1 VGRRFYSA
9 LSWALSFKNIK
20 SGYPNRK
27 ISGNLGSKQITHQGY
42 MPRMSRPKPPV
53 FLVVQALIMGLI
65 PLAVS
70 GYFLSK
76 PDVSFLNIFDING
89 SLGAISVAAI
99 LAILNP
105 VQNMQ
110 RRPVE
115 RFLWGLSL
123 SHIFI
128 FLICVSA
135 AVTLAN
141 RPGDIGPIIAYSI
154 CGYIFSLVIY
164 LLSTVLLEI
173 TRPGDQSN
181 SRSFLI
187 CSGTILSTLAYP
199 PLFIFTLQADL
210 DLPLF
215 NPVAL
220 LRALD
225 VRLTPDLF
233 LFSVSTGS
241 FLIFLALYAWHNRGV
256 SMQKSQVFLAHILLL
271 IYAINANFYIIYA
284 LLTAANLAQF
294 LQSCWS
300 NAIGFIALYLGLYLL
315 QTLNFKSIAS
325 LQRARFM
332 AKLGLALAVG
342 ALAFFSFAAIVPASV
357 MIFPVLGVFII
368 AGFLA
373 YVNNLESQILNRT
386 AQINLERKKSD
397 ALLANI
403 LPKYVIND
411 LKEKGFSEPR
421 SLENISVMFTDFVGF
436 TKISQEISATKLI
449 EELNEIF
456 SEFDRITESHASER
470 IKTIGDAYM
479 CVSGL
484 ERSAQSPQRN
494 LISIALRMIAFL
506 ESRNQQN
513 ELEWHLRLGIAS
525 GDSVAGIVGQTKYL
539 FDLFGDAVN
548 TAARMESYSE
558 PQSINIDQKTYL
570 ALANA
575 PDLTFIKRPI
585 TFVKGKGDMQM
596 YFVTRAD
603 RADPEI
609 VETV

>member
-1 VGRRFYSA
+1 
-9 LSWALSFKNIK
+9 
-20 SGYPNRK
+20 
-27 ISGNLGSKQITHQGY
+27 
-42 MPRMSRPKPPV
+42 MSRLKPPV
-53 FLVVQALIMGLI
+53 FLAVQALIMGLI

-110 RRPVE
+110 RRPFE

-135 AVTLAN
+135 AITLAN

-154 CGYIFSLVIY
+154 CGYIFSLVVY
-164 LLSTVLLEI
+164 LLSKVFLEI
-173 TRPGDQSN
+173 TRPDDQTN

-210 DLPLF
+210 GLPLF

-220 LRALD
+220 LRALE

-241 FLIFLALYAWHNRGV
+241 FLIFLGLYAWHNRGV
-256 SMQKSQVFLAHILLL
+256 SLPRSRVFLAHILLL

-284 LLTAANLAQF
+284 LLTAANLAEF

-315 QTLNFKSIAS
+315 HRLNFKSIAS
-325 LQRARFM
+325 LQRTRFM

-342 ALAFFSFAAIVPASV
+342 ALAFFSFATIVPASV
-357 MIFPVLGVFII
+357 MIFPVLGVVII

-449 EELNEIF
+449 SELNDIF
-456 SEFDRITESHASER
+456 SEFDRITENHASER

-484 ERSAQSPQRN
+484 EHSAQSPQRN

-506 ESRNQQN
+506 ENRNQQN

-570 ALANA
+570 ALADA
-575 PDLTFIKRPI
+575 TDLLFIKRPI

-596 YFVTRAD
+596 YFVTSART
-603 RADPEI
+603 ADPAI
-609 VETV
+609 VETA

>member
-1 VGRRFYSA
+1 
-9 LSWALSFKNIK
+9 
-20 SGYPNRK
+20 
-27 ISGNLGSKQITHQGY
+27 
-42 MPRMSRPKPPV
+42 MSRLKPPV
-53 FLVVQALIMGLI
+53 FLAVQALIMGLI

-110 RRPVE
+110 RRPFE

-135 AVTLAN
+135 AITLAN

-164 LLSTVLLEI
+164 LLSKVFLEI
-173 TRPGDQSN
+173 TRPDDQTN

-210 DLPLF
+210 GLPLF

-220 LRALD
+220 LRALE

-241 FLIFLALYAWHNRGV
+241 FLIFLGLYAWHNRGV
-256 SMQKSQVFLAHILLL
+256 SLPRSRVFLAHILLL

-284 LLTAANLAQF
+284 LLTAANLAEF

-315 QTLNFKSIAS
+315 HRLNFKSIAS
-325 LQRARFM
+325 LQRTRFM

-342 ALAFFSFAAIVPASV
+342 ALAFFSFATIVPASV
-357 MIFPVLGVFII
+357 MIFPVLGVVII

-449 EELNEIF
+449 EELNDIF

-484 ERSAQSPQRN
+484 EHSAQSPQRN

-506 ESRNQQN
+506 ENRNQQN

-570 ALANA
+570 ALADA
-575 PDLTFIKRPI
+575 PDLLFIKRPI

-596 YFVTRAD
+596 YFVTSART
-603 RADPEI
+603 ADPAI
-609 VETV
+609 VETA

>member
-1 VGRRFYSA
+1 
-9 LSWALSFKNIK
+9 
-20 SGYPNRK
+20 
-27 ISGNLGSKQITHQGY
+27 
-42 MPRMSRPKPPV
+42 MSRLKPPV
-53 FLVVQALIMGLI
+53 FLAVQALIMGLI

-110 RRPVE
+110 RRPFE

-135 AVTLAN
+135 AITLAN

-164 LLSTVLLEI
+164 LLSKVFLEI
-173 TRPGDQSN
+173 TRPDDQTN

-210 DLPLF
+210 GLPLF

-220 LRALD
+220 LRALE

-241 FLIFLALYAWHNRGV
+241 FLIFLGLYAWHNRGV
-256 SMQKSQVFLAHILLL
+256 SLPRSRVFLAHILLL

-284 LLTAANLAQF
+284 LLTAANLAEF

-315 QTLNFKSIAS
+315 HRLNFKSIAS
-325 LQRARFM
+325 LQRTRFM

-357 MIFPVLGVFII
+357 MIFPVLGVVII

-449 EELNEIF
+449 SELNDIF
-456 SEFDRITESHASER
+456 SEFDRITENHASER

-484 ERSAQSPQRN
+484 EHSAQSPQRN

-506 ESRNQQN
+506 ENRNQQN

-570 ALANA
+570 ALADA
-575 PDLTFIKRPI
+575 PDLLFIKRPI

-596 YFVTRAD
+596 YFVTSART
-603 RADPEI
+603 ADPAF
-609 VETV
+609 VETA

>member
-1 VGRRFYSA
+1 
-9 LSWALSFKNIK
+9 
-20 SGYPNRK
+20 
-27 ISGNLGSKQITHQGY
+27 
-42 MPRMSRPKPPV
+42 MSRLKPPV
-53 FLVVQALIMGLI
+53 FLAVQALIMGLI

-89 SLGAISVAAI
+89 SLGAISVAVI

-110 RRPVE
+110 RRPFE

-135 AVTLAN
+135 AITLAN

-154 CGYIFSLVIY
+154 CGYIFSLVVY
-164 LLSTVLLEI
+164 LLSKVFLEI
-173 TRPGDQSN
+173 TRPDDQTN

-210 DLPLF
+210 GLPLF

-220 LRALD
+220 LRALE

-241 FLIFLALYAWHNRGV
+241 FLIFLGLYAWHNRGV
-256 SMQKSQVFLAHILLL
+256 SLPRSRVFLAHILLL

-284 LLTAANLAQF
+284 LLTAANLAEF

-315 QTLNFKSIAS
+315 HRLNFKSIAS
-325 LQRARFM
+325 LQRTRFM

-357 MIFPVLGVFII
+357 MIFPVLGVVII

-421 SLENISVMFTDFVGF
+421 SLENISIMFTDFVGF

-449 EELNEIF
+449 SELNDIF
-456 SEFDRITESHASER
+456 SEFDRITENHASER

-484 ERSAQSPQRN
+484 EHSAQSPQRN

-506 ESRNQQN
+506 ENRNQQN

-570 ALANA
+570 ALADA
-575 PDLTFIKRPI
+575 PDLLFIKRPI

-596 YFVTRAD
+596 YFVTSART
-603 RADPEI
+603 ADPAI
-609 VETV
+609 VETA

>member
-1 VGRRFYSA
+1 
-9 LSWALSFKNIK
+9 
-20 SGYPNRK
+20 
-27 ISGNLGSKQITHQGY
+27 
-42 MPRMSRPKPPV
+42 MSSPKPPI
-53 FLVVQALIMGLI
+53 FLAVQALMMGLI
-65 PLAVS
+65 PLAIS

-135 AVTLAN
+135 AITLAN

-164 LLSTVLLEI
+164 LLSKVFLEI
-173 TRPGDQSN
+173 TRPDDQTN

-210 DLPLF
+210 GLPLF

-220 LRALD
+220 LRALE

-241 FLIFLALYAWHNRGV
+241 FLIFSGLYAWLNRGV
-256 SMQKSQVFLAHILLL
+256 SLPRSRVFLAHILLL

-284 LLTAANLAQF
+284 LLTAANLAEF

-315 QTLNFKSIAS
+315 HRLNFKSIAS
-325 LQRARFM
+325 LQRTRFM

-506 ESRNQQN
+506 ENRNQQN

-570 ALANA
+570 ALADA
-575 PDLTFIKRPI
+575 PDLLFIKRPI

-596 YFVTRAD
+596 YFVTSART
-603 RADPEI
+603 ADPAI
-609 VETV
+609 VETA

>member
-1 VGRRFYSA
+1 
-9 LSWALSFKNIK
+9 
-20 SGYPNRK
+20 
-27 ISGNLGSKQITHQGY
+27 
-42 MPRMSRPKPPV
+42 MSRLKPPI
-53 FLVVQALIMGLI
+53 FLAVQAHILGLI

-110 RRPVE
+110 RRPFE

-135 AVTLAN
+135 AITLAN

-164 LLSTVLLEI
+164 LLSKVFLEI
-173 TRPGDQSN
+173 TRPDDQTN

-210 DLPLF
+210 GLPLF

-220 LRALD
+220 LRALE

-241 FLIFLALYAWHNRGV
+241 FLIFLGLYAWHNRGV
-256 SMQKSQVFLAHILLL
+256 SLPRSRVFLAHILLL

-284 LLTAANLAQF
+284 LLTAANLAEF

-315 QTLNFKSIAS
+315 HRLNFKSIAS
-325 LQRARFM
+325 LQRTRFM

-342 ALAFFSFAAIVPASV
+342 ALAFFSFATIVPASV
-357 MIFPVLGVFII
+357 MIFPVLGVVII

-449 EELNEIF
+449 SELNDIF
-456 SEFDRITESHASER
+456 SEFDRITENHASER

-484 ERSAQSPQRN
+484 EHSAQSPQRN

-506 ESRNQQN
+506 ENRNQQN

-570 ALANA
+570 ALADA
-575 PDLTFIKRPI
+575 PDLLFIKRPI

-596 YFVTRAD
+596 YFVTSART
-603 RADPEI
+603 ADPAI
-609 VETV
+609 VETA

>member
-1 VGRRFYSA
+1 
-9 LSWALSFKNIK
+9 
-20 SGYPNRK
+20 
-27 ISGNLGSKQITHQGY
+27 
-42 MPRMSRPKPPV
+42 MSRPKPPV
-53 FLVVQALIMGLI
+53 FLAVQALIMGLI

-135 AVTLAN
+135 AITLAN

-164 LLSTVLLEI
+164 LISTVFLEI

-210 DLPLF
+210 NLPLF

-233 LFSVSTGS
+233 LFSISTGS
-241 FLIFLALYAWHNRGV
+241 FLIFLGLYAWHNRGV
-256 SMQKSQVFLAHILLL
+256 SMQKSQVFLAHILLM

-373 YVNNLESQILNRT
+373 YVNNLESQIINRT

-506 ESRNQQN
+506 ENRNQQN

-525 GDSVAGIVGQTKYL
+525 GDSVAGIVGKTKYL

-603 RADPEI
+603 IADPAI

>member
-1 VGRRFYSA
+1 
-9 LSWALSFKNIK
+9 
-20 SGYPNRK
+20 
-27 ISGNLGSKQITHQGY
+27 
-42 MPRMSRPKPPV
+42 MSRPKPPV

-70 GYFLSK
+70 GYFLSNT
-76 PDVSFLNIFDING
+76 DVSFLNIFDING

-173 TRPGDQSN
+173 TRPGHQSN

-220 LRALD
+220 LRALE

-494 LISIALRMIAFL
+494 LISIALRMIAYL
-506 ESRNQQN
+506 ENRNQQN

-603 RADPEI
+603 RADPAI

>member
-1 VGRRFYSA
+1 
-9 LSWALSFKNIK
+9 
-20 SGYPNRK
+20 
-27 ISGNLGSKQITHQGY
+27 
-42 MPRMSRPKPPV
+42 MSRPKPPV
-53 FLVVQALIMGLI
+53 FLVVQALIIGLI

-70 GYFLSK
+70 GYFLSN

-220 LRALD
+220 LRALE

-357 MIFPVLGVFII
+357 MIFPLLGVFII

-506 ESRNQQN
+506 ENRNQQN

-603 RADPEI
+603 IADPAI

>member
-1 VGRRFYSA
+1 
-9 LSWALSFKNIK
+9 
-20 SGYPNRK
+20 
-27 ISGNLGSKQITHQGY
+27 
-42 MPRMSRPKPPV
+42 MSRPKPPV

-70 GYFLSK
+70 GYFLSN
-76 PDVSFLNIFDING
+76 PDVSFLNLFDING

-164 LLSTVLLEI
+164 LLSTVFLEI

-210 DLPLF
+210 NLPLF

-233 LFSVSTGS
+233 LFSISTGS
-241 FLIFLALYAWHNRGV
+241 FLIFLGLYAWHNRGV
-256 SMQKSQVFLAHILLL
+256 SMQKSQVFLAHILLM

-357 MIFPVLGVFII
+357 MIFPLLGVFII

-373 YVNNLESQILNRT
+373 YVNNLESQIINRT

-506 ESRNQQN
+506 ENRNQQN

-525 GDSVAGIVGQTKYL
+525 GDSVAGIVGKTKYL

-603 RADPEI
+603 IADPAI

>member
-1 VGRRFYSA
+1 
-9 LSWALSFKNIK
+9 
-20 SGYPNRK
+20 
-27 ISGNLGSKQITHQGY
+27 
-42 MPRMSRPKPPV
+42 MSRLKPPV
-53 FLVVQALIMGLI
+53 FLAVQALIMGLI

-110 RRPVE
+110 RRPFE

-128 FLICVSA
+128 FLICISA
-135 AVTLAN
+135 AITLAN
-141 RPGDIGPIIAYSI
+141 RPDDIGPIIAYSI
-154 CGYIFSLVIY
+154 CGYIFSLVVY
-164 LLSTVLLEI
+164 LLSKVFLEI
-173 TRPGDQSN
+173 TRPDDQTN

-210 DLPLF
+210 GLPLF

-220 LRALD
+220 LRALE

-241 FLIFLALYAWHNRGV
+241 FLIFSGLYAWLNRGV
-256 SMQKSQVFLAHILLL
+256 SLPRSRVFLAHILLL

-284 LLTAANLAQF
+284 LLTAANLAEF

-315 QTLNFKSIAS
+315 QRLNFKSIAS
-325 LQRARFM
+325 LQRTRFM

-357 MIFPVLGVFII
+357 MIFPVLGVVII

-449 EELNEIF
+449 SELNDIF
-456 SEFDRITESHASER
+456 SEFDRITENHASER

-484 ERSAQSPQRN
+484 EHSAQSPQRN

-506 ESRNQQN
+506 ENRNQQN

-570 ALANA
+570 ALADA
-575 PDLTFIKRPI
+575 PDLLFIKRPI

-596 YFVTRAD
+596 YFVTSART
-603 RADPEI
+603 ADPAI
-609 VETV
+609 VETA

>member
-1 VGRRFYSA
+1 
-9 LSWALSFKNIK
+9 
-20 SGYPNRK
+20 
-27 ISGNLGSKQITHQGY
+27 
-42 MPRMSRPKPPV
+42 MSRPKPPV

-70 GYFLSK
+70 GYFLSN
-76 PDVSFLNIFDING
+76 PDVSFLNLFDING

-164 LLSTVLLEI
+164 LLSTVFLEI

-210 DLPLF
+210 NLPLF

-233 LFSVSTGS
+233 LFSISTGS
-241 FLIFLALYAWHNRGV
+241 FLIFLGLYAWHNRGV
-256 SMQKSQVFLAHILLL
+256 SMQKSQVFLAHILLM

-284 LLTAANLAQF
+284 LLTAANLAEF
-294 LQSCWS
+294 LKSCWS
-300 NAIGFIALYLGLYLL
+300 NAVGFIALYLGLYLL

-373 YVNNLESQILNRT
+373 YVNNLESQIINRT

-506 ESRNQQN
+506 ENRNQQN

-603 RADPEI
+603 IADPAI

>member
-1 VGRRFYSA
+1 MRR
-9 LSWALSFKNIK
+9 LK
-20 SGYPNRK
+20 
-27 ISGNLGSKQITHQGY
+27 T
-42 MPRMSRPKPPV
+42 PV
-53 FLVVQALIMGLI
+53 FLAVQALIMGLI

-110 RRPVE
+110 RRPFE

-135 AVTLAN
+135 AITLAN

-154 CGYIFSLVIY
+154 CGYIFSLVVY
-164 LLSTVLLEI
+164 LLSKVFLEI
-173 TRPGDQSN
+173 TRPDDQTN

-210 DLPLF
+210 GLPLF

-220 LRALD
+220 LRALE

-241 FLIFLALYAWHNRGV
+241 FLIFLGLYAWHNRGV
-256 SMQKSQVFLAHILLL
+256 SLPRSRVFLAHMLLL

-284 LLTAANLAQF
+284 LLTAANLAEF

-315 QTLNFKSIAS
+315 HRLNFKSIAS
-325 LQRARFM
+325 LQRTRFM

-357 MIFPVLGVFII
+357 MIFPVLGVVII

-449 EELNEIF
+449 SELNDIF
-456 SEFDRITESHASER
+456 SEFDRITENHASER

-484 ERSAQSPQRN
+484 EHSAQSPQRN

-506 ESRNQQN
+506 ENRNQQN

-570 ALANA
+570 ALADA
-575 PDLTFIKRPI
+575 PDLLFIKRPI

-596 YFVTRAD
+596 YFVTSARTT
-603 RADPEI
+603 DPAF
-609 VETV
+609 VETA

>member
-1 VGRRFYSA
+1 
-9 LSWALSFKNIK
+9 
-20 SGYPNRK
+20 
-27 ISGNLGSKQITHQGY
+27 
-42 MPRMSRPKPPV
+42 MSRLKPPV
-53 FLVVQALIMGLI
+53 FLAVQALIMGLI

-110 RRPVE
+110 RRPFE

-135 AVTLAN
+135 AITLAN
-141 RPGDIGPIIAYSI
+141 RPGDIGPIIVYSI

-164 LLSTVLLEI
+164 LLSKVFLEI
-173 TRPGDQSN
+173 TRPDDQTN

-210 DLPLF
+210 GLPLF

-220 LRALD
+220 LRALE

-241 FLIFLALYAWHNRGV
+241 FLIFLGLYAWHNRGV
-256 SMQKSQVFLAHILLL
+256 SLPRSRGFLAHILLL

-284 LLTAANLAQF
+284 LLTAANLAEF

-315 QTLNFKSIAS
+315 HRLNFKSIAS
-325 LQRARFM
+325 LQRTRFM
-332 AKLGLALAVG
+332 AKLGLVLAVG
-342 ALAFFSFAAIVPASV
+342 SLAFFSFAAIVPASV
-357 MIFPVLGVFII
+357 MIFPVLGVVII

-421 SLENISVMFTDFVGF
+421 SLENISIMFTDFVGF

-449 EELNEIF
+449 SELNDIF
-456 SEFDRITESHASER
+456 SEFDRITENHASER

-506 ESRNQQN
+506 ENRNQQN

-570 ALANA
+570 ALADA
-575 PDLTFIKRPI
+575 PDLLFIKRPI

-596 YFVTRAD
+596 YFVTSART
-603 RADPEI
+603 ADPAF
-609 VETV
+609 VETA

>member
-1 VGRRFYSA
+1 MRR
-9 LSWALSFKNIK
+9 L
-20 SGYPNRK
+20 
-27 ISGNLGSKQITHQGY
+27 
-42 MPRMSRPKPPV
+42 KPPV
-53 FLVVQALIMGLI
+53 FLAVQALIMGLI

-110 RRPVE
+110 RRPFE

-135 AVTLAN
+135 AITLAN

-164 LLSTVLLEI
+164 LLSKVFLEI
-173 TRPGDQSN
+173 TRPDDQTN

-210 DLPLF
+210 GLPLF

-220 LRALD
+220 LRALE

-241 FLIFLALYAWHNRGV
+241 FLIFLGLYAWHNRGV
-256 SMQKSQVFLAHILLL
+256 SLPRSRVFLAHILLL

-284 LLTAANLAQF
+284 LLTAANLAEF

-315 QTLNFKSIAS
+315 HRLNFKSIAS
-325 LQRARFM
+325 LQRTRFM

-342 ALAFFSFAAIVPASV
+342 ALAFFSFATIVPASV
-357 MIFPVLGVFII
+357 MIFPVLGVVII

-421 SLENISVMFTDFVGF
+421 SLENISIMFTDFVGF

-449 EELNEIF
+449 SELNDIF
-456 SEFDRITESHASER
+456 SEFDRITENHASER

-484 ERSAQSPQRN
+484 EHSAQSPQRN

-506 ESRNQQN
+506 ENRNQQN

-570 ALANA
+570 ALADA
-575 PDLTFIKRPI
+575 PDLLFIKRPI

-596 YFVTRAD
+596 YFVTSART
-603 RADPEI
+603 ADPAF
-609 VETV
+609 VETA

>member
-1 VGRRFYSA
+1 
-9 LSWALSFKNIK
+9 
-20 SGYPNRK
+20 
-27 ISGNLGSKQITHQGY
+27 
-42 MPRMSRPKPPV
+42 MSRLKPPV
-53 FLVVQALIMGLI
+53 FLAVQALIMGLI

-110 RRPVE
+110 RRPFE

-135 AVTLAN
+135 AITLAN

-164 LLSTVLLEI
+164 LLSKVFLEI
-173 TRPGDQSN
+173 TRPDDQTN

-210 DLPLF
+210 GLPLF

-220 LRALD
+220 LRALE

-241 FLIFLALYAWHNRGV
+241 FLIFLGLYAWHNRGV
-256 SMQKSQVFLAHILLL
+256 SLPRSRVFLAHILLL

-284 LLTAANLAQF
+284 LLTAANLAEF

-315 QTLNFKSIAS
+315 HRLNFKSIAS
-325 LQRARFM
+325 LQRTRFM

-342 ALAFFSFAAIVPASV
+342 ALAFFSFATIVPASV
-357 MIFPVLGVFII
+357 MIFPVLGVVII

-449 EELNEIF
+449 SELNDIF
-456 SEFDRITESHASER
+456 SEFDRITENHASER

-484 ERSAQSPQRN
+484 EHSAQSPQRN

-506 ESRNQQN
+506 ENRNQQN

-548 TAARMESYSE
+548 TVARMESYSE

-570 ALANA
+570 ALADA
-575 PDLTFIKRPI
+575 PDLLFIKRPI

-596 YFVTRAD
+596 YFVTSART
-603 RADPEI
+603 ADPAI
-609 VETV
+609 VETA

>member
-1 VGRRFYSA
+1 
-9 LSWALSFKNIK
+9 
-20 SGYPNRK
+20 
-27 ISGNLGSKQITHQGY
+27 
-42 MPRMSRPKPPV
+42 MSRLKPPV
-53 FLVVQALIMGLI
+53 FLAVQALIMGLI

-135 AVTLAN
+135 AITLAN

-154 CGYIFSLVIY
+154 CGYIFSLVVY
-164 LLSTVLLEI
+164 LLSKVFLEI
-173 TRPGDQSN
+173 TRPDDQTN

-210 DLPLF
+210 GLPLF

-220 LRALD
+220 LRALE

-241 FLIFLALYAWHNRGV
+241 FLIFLGLYSWHNRGV
-256 SMQKSQVFLAHILLL
+256 SLPRSRVFLAHILLL

-284 LLTAANLAQF
+284 LLTAANLAEF

-315 QTLNFKSIAS
+315 HRLNFKSIAS
-325 LQRARFM
+325 LQRTRFL

-342 ALAFFSFAAIVPASV
+342 ALAFFSFATIVPASV
-357 MIFPVLGVFII
+357 MIFPVLGVVII

-449 EELNEIF
+449 SELNDIF
-456 SEFDRITESHASER
+456 SEFDRITENHASER

-484 ERSAQSPQRN
+484 EHSAQSPQRN

-506 ESRNQQN
+506 ENRNQQN
-513 ELEWHLRLGIAS
+513 EPEWHLRLGIAS

-570 ALANA
+570 ALADA
-575 PDLTFIKRPI
+575 PDLLFIKRPI

-596 YFVTRAD
+596 YFVTSART
-603 RADPEI
+603 ADPAI

>member
-1 VGRRFYSA
+1 
-9 LSWALSFKNIK
+9 
-20 SGYPNRK
+20 
-27 ISGNLGSKQITHQGY
+27 
-42 MPRMSRPKPPV
+42 MSRPKPPV

-70 GYFLSK
+70 GYFLSN
-76 PDVSFLNIFDING
+76 PDVSFLNLFDING

-164 LLSTVLLEI
+164 LLSTVFLEI

-210 DLPLF
+210 NLPLF

-233 LFSVSTGS
+233 LFSISTGS
-241 FLIFLALYAWHNRGV
+241 FLIFLGLYAWHNRGV
-256 SMQKSQVFLAHILLL
+256 SMQKSQVFLAHILLM

-373 YVNNLESQILNRT
+373 YVNNLESQIINRT

-506 ESRNQQN
+506 ENRNQQN

-525 GDSVAGIVGQTKYL
+525 GDSVAGIVGKTKYL

-603 RADPEI
+603 IADPAI

>member
-1 VGRRFYSA
+1 
-9 LSWALSFKNIK
+9 
-20 SGYPNRK
+20 
-27 ISGNLGSKQITHQGY
+27 
-42 MPRMSRPKPPV
+42 MSRLKPPV
-53 FLVVQALIMGLI
+53 FLAVQALIMGLI

-110 RRPVE
+110 RRPFE

-123 SHIFI
+123 SYIFI

-135 AVTLAN
+135 AITLAN

-164 LLSTVLLEI
+164 LLSKVFLEI
-173 TRPGDQSN
+173 TRPDDQTN

-210 DLPLF
+210 GLPLF

-220 LRALD
+220 LRALE

-241 FLIFLALYAWHNRGV
+241 FLIFLGLYSWHNRGV
-256 SMQKSQVFLAHILLL
+256 SLPRSRVFLAHILLL

-284 LLTAANLAQF
+284 LLTAANLAEF

-315 QTLNFKSIAS
+315 HRLNFKSIAL
-325 LQRARFM
+325 LQRTRFM

-342 ALAFFSFAAIVPASV
+342 ALAFFSFATIVPASV
-357 MIFPVLGVFII
+357 MIFPVLGVVII

-506 ESRNQQN
+506 ENRNQQN

-603 RADPEI
+603 IADPAI

>member
-1 VGRRFYSA
+1 
-9 LSWALSFKNIK
+9 
-20 SGYPNRK
+20 
-27 ISGNLGSKQITHQGY
+27 
-42 MPRMSRPKPPV
+42 MSRLKPPV
-53 FLVVQALIMGLI
+53 FLAVQALIMGLI

-110 RRPVE
+110 RRPFE

-135 AVTLAN
+135 AITLAN

-154 CGYIFSLVIY
+154 CGYIFSLVVY
-164 LLSTVLLEI
+164 LLSKVFLEI
-173 TRPGDQSN
+173 TRPDDQTN

-210 DLPLF
+210 GLPLF

-220 LRALD
+220 LRALE

-241 FLIFLALYAWHNRGV
+241 FLIFSGLYAWLNRGV
-256 SMQKSQVFLAHILLL
+256 SLPRSRVFLAHILLL

-284 LLTAANLAQF
+284 LLTAANLAEF

-315 QTLNFKSIAS
+315 HRLNFKSIAS
-325 LQRARFM
+325 LQRTRFM

-342 ALAFFSFAAIVPASV
+342 ALAFFSFATIVPASV
-357 MIFPVLGVFII
+357 MIFPVLGVVII

-449 EELNEIF
+449 SELNDIF
-456 SEFDRITESHASER
+456 SEFDRITENYASER

-484 ERSAQSPQRN
+484 EHSAQSPQRN

-506 ESRNQQN
+506 ENRNQQN

-570 ALANA
+570 ALADA
-575 PDLTFIKRPI
+575 PDLLFIKRPI

-596 YFVTRAD
+596 YFVTSART
-603 RADPEI
+603 ADPAI
-609 VETV
+609 VETA

>member
-1 VGRRFYSA
+1 
-9 LSWALSFKNIK
+9 
-20 SGYPNRK
+20 
-27 ISGNLGSKQITHQGY
+27 
-42 MPRMSRPKPPV
+42 MSRPKPPV
-53 FLVVQALIMGLI
+53 FLAVQALMMGLI

-220 LRALD
+220 LRALE
-225 VRLTPDLF
+225 VRLAPDLF

-484 ERSAQSPQRN
+484 ESSAQSPQRN

-506 ESRNQQN
+506 ENRNQQN

-603 RADPEI
+603 RADPAI

>member
-1 VGRRFYSA
+1 
-9 LSWALSFKNIK
+9 
-20 SGYPNRK
+20 
-27 ISGNLGSKQITHQGY
+27 
-42 MPRMSRPKPPV
+42 MSRLKPPV
-53 FLVVQALIMGLI
+53 FLAVQALIMGLI

-110 RRPVE
+110 RRPFE

-135 AVTLAN
+135 AITLAN
-141 RPGDIGPIIAYSI
+141 RPSDIGRIIAYSI
-154 CGYIFSLVIY
+154 CGYIFSLVVY
-164 LLSTVLLEI
+164 LLSKVFLEI
-173 TRPGDQSN
+173 TRPDDQTN

-220 LRALD
+220 LRALE

-241 FLIFLALYAWHNRGV
+241 FLIFLGLYAWHNRGV
-256 SMQKSQVFLAHILLL
+256 SLPRSRVFLAHILLL

-284 LLTAANLAQF
+284 LLTAANLAEF

-315 QTLNFKSIAS
+315 HRLNFKSIAS
-325 LQRARFM
+325 LQRTRFM

-342 ALAFFSFAAIVPASV
+342 ALAFFSFATIVPASV
-357 MIFPVLGVFII
+357 MIFPVLGVVII

-449 EELNEIF
+449 SELNDIF
-456 SEFDRITESHASER
+456 SEFDRITENHASER

-484 ERSAQSPQRN
+484 EHSAQSPQRN

-506 ESRNQQN
+506 ENRNQQN

-570 ALANA
+570 ALADA
-575 PDLTFIKRPI
+575 PDLLFIKRPI

-596 YFVTRAD
+596 YFVTSART
-603 RADPEI
+603 ADPAI
-609 VETV
+609 VETA

>member
-1 VGRRFYSA
+1 
-9 LSWALSFKNIK
+9 
-20 SGYPNRK
+20 
-27 ISGNLGSKQITHQGY
+27 
-42 MPRMSRPKPPV
+42 MSRPKPPV

-70 GYFLSK
+70 GYFLSNT
-76 PDVSFLNIFDING
+76 DVSFLNIFDING

-173 TRPGDQSN
+173 TRPGHQSN

-220 LRALD
+220 LRALE

-506 ESRNQQN
+506 ENRNQQN

-603 RADPEI
+603 RADPAI

>member
-1 VGRRFYSA
+1 
-9 LSWALSFKNIK
+9 
-20 SGYPNRK
+20 
-27 ISGNLGSKQITHQGY
+27 
-42 MPRMSRPKPPV
+42 MSRPKPPV

-70 GYFLSK
+70 GYFLSNT
-76 PDVSFLNIFDING
+76 DVSFLNIFDING

-494 LISIALRMIAFL
+494 LISIALRMIAYL
-506 ESRNQQN
+506 ENRNQQN

-603 RADPEI
+603 RADPAI

>member
-1 VGRRFYSA
+1 
-9 LSWALSFKNIK
+9 
-20 SGYPNRK
+20 
-27 ISGNLGSKQITHQGY
+27 
-42 MPRMSRPKPPV
+42 MSRLKPPV
-53 FLVVQALIMGLI
+53 FLAVQALIMGLI

-135 AVTLAN
+135 AITLAN

-154 CGYIFSLVIY
+154 CGYIFSLVVY
-164 LLSTVLLEI
+164 LLSKVFLEI
-173 TRPGDQSN
+173 TRPDDQTN

-210 DLPLF
+210 GLPLF
-215 NPVAL
+215 SPVAL
-220 LRALD
+220 LRALE

-241 FLIFLALYAWHNRGV
+241 FLIFLGLYSWHNRGV
-256 SMQKSQVFLAHILLL
+256 SLPRSRVFLAHILLL

-284 LLTAANLAQF
+284 LLTAANLAEF

-315 QTLNFKSIAS
+315 HRLNFKSIAS
-325 LQRARFM
+325 LQRTRFL

-342 ALAFFSFAAIVPASV
+342 ALAFFSFATIVPASV
-357 MIFPVLGVFII
+357 MIFPVLGVVII

-449 EELNEIF
+449 SELNDIF
-456 SEFDRITESHASER
+456 SEFDRITENHASER

-484 ERSAQSPQRN
+484 EHSAQSPQRN

-506 ESRNQQN
+506 ENRNQQN
-513 ELEWHLRLGIAS
+513 EPEWHLRLGIAS

-570 ALANA
+570 ALADA
-575 PDLTFIKRPI
+575 PDLLFIKRPI

-596 YFVTRAD
+596 YFVTSART
-603 RADPEI
+603 ADPAI
-609 VETV
+609 VETA

>member
-1 VGRRFYSA
+1 
-9 LSWALSFKNIK
+9 
-20 SGYPNRK
+20 
-27 ISGNLGSKQITHQGY
+27 
-42 MPRMSRPKPPV
+42 MSRLKPPV
-53 FLVVQALIMGLI
+53 FLAVQALIMGLI

-110 RRPVE
+110 RRPFE

-135 AVTLAN
+135 AITLAN

-154 CGYIFSLVIY
+154 CGYIFSLVVY
-164 LLSTVLLEI
+164 LLSKVFLEI
-173 TRPGDQSN
+173 TRPDDQTN

-210 DLPLF
+210 GLPLF
-215 NPVAL
+215 SPVAL
-220 LRALD
+220 LRALE

-241 FLIFLALYAWHNRGV
+241 FLIFLGLYSWHNRGV
-256 SMQKSQVFLAHILLL
+256 SLPRSRVFLAHILLL

-284 LLTAANLAQF
+284 LLTAANLAEF

-315 QTLNFKSIAS
+315 HRLNFKSIAS
-325 LQRARFM
+325 LQRTRFM

-342 ALAFFSFAAIVPASV
+342 ALAFFSFATIVPASV
-357 MIFPVLGVFII
+357 MIFPVLGVVII

-449 EELNEIF
+449 SELNDIF
-456 SEFDRITESHASER
+456 SEFDRITENHASER

-484 ERSAQSPQRN
+484 EHSAQSPQRN

-506 ESRNQQN
+506 ENRNQQN
-513 ELEWHLRLGIAS
+513 EPEWHLRLGIAS

-570 ALANA
+570 ALADA
-575 PDLTFIKRPI
+575 PDLLFIKRPI

-596 YFVTRAD
+596 YFVTSART
-603 RADPEI
+603 ADPAI
-609 VETV
+609 VETA

>member
-1 VGRRFYSA
+1 
-9 LSWALSFKNIK
+9 
-20 SGYPNRK
+20 
-27 ISGNLGSKQITHQGY
+27 
-42 MPRMSRPKPPV
+42 MSRPKPPV

-70 GYFLSK
+70 GYFLSNT
-76 PDVSFLNIFDING
+76 DVSFLNIFDING

-123 SHIFI
+123 SHIFV

-173 TRPGDQSN
+173 TRPGHQSN

-342 ALAFFSFAAIVPASV
+342 SLAFFSFAAIVPASV

-506 ESRNQQN
+506 ENRNQQN

>member
-1 VGRRFYSA
+1 
-9 LSWALSFKNIK
+9 
-20 SGYPNRK
+20 
-27 ISGNLGSKQITHQGY
+27 
-42 MPRMSRPKPPV
+42 
-53 FLVVQALIMGLI
+53 
-65 PLAVS
+65 
-70 GYFLSK
+70 
-76 PDVSFLNIFDING
+76 
-89 SLGAISVAAI
+89 
-99 LAILNP
+99 
-105 VQNMQ
+105 
-110 RRPVE
+110 
-115 RFLWGLSL
+115 
-123 SHIFI
+123 
-128 FLICVSA
+128 
-135 AVTLAN
+135 
-141 RPGDIGPIIAYSI
+141 
-154 CGYIFSLVIY
+154 
-164 LLSTVLLEI
+164 
-173 TRPGDQSN
+173 
-181 SRSFLI
+181 
-187 CSGTILSTLAYP
+187 
-199 PLFIFTLQADL
+199 
-210 DLPLF
+210 
-215 NPVAL
+215 
-220 LRALD
+220 

-241 FLIFLALYAWHNRGV
+241 FLIFLGLYAWHNRGV
-256 SMQKSQVFLAHILLL
+256 SLPRSRVFLTHILLL

-284 LLTAANLAQF
+284 LLTAVNLAEF

-315 QTLNFKSIAS
+315 HRLNFKSIAS
-325 LQRARFM
+325 LQRTRFM

-342 ALAFFSFAAIVPASV
+342 ALAFFSFAKIVPASV
-357 MIFPVLGVFII
+357 MIFPVLGLVII

-449 EELNEIF
+449 SELNDIF
-456 SEFDRITESHASER
+456 SEFDRITENHASER

-484 ERSAQSPQRN
+484 EHSAQSPQRN

-506 ESRNQQN
+506 ENRNQQN

-570 ALANA
+570 ALADA
-575 PDLTFIKRPI
+575 PDLLFIKRPI

-596 YFVTRAD
+596 YFVTSART
-603 RADPEI
+603 ADPAI
-609 VETV
+609 VETA

>member
-1 VGRRFYSA
+1 
-9 LSWALSFKNIK
+9 
-20 SGYPNRK
+20 
-27 ISGNLGSKQITHQGY
+27 
-42 MPRMSRPKPPV
+42 MSRPKPPV

-70 GYFLSK
+70 GYFLSN

-164 LLSTVLLEI
+164 LLSTVFLEI

-210 DLPLF
+210 NLPLF

-233 LFSVSTGS
+233 LFSISTGS
-241 FLIFLALYAWHNRGV
+241 FLIFLGLYAWHNRGV
-256 SMQKSQVFLAHILLL
+256 SMQKSQVFLAHILLM

-373 YVNNLESQILNRT
+373 YVNNLESQIINRT

-506 ESRNQQN
+506 ENRNQQN

-525 GDSVAGIVGQTKYL
+525 GDSVAGIVGKTKYL

-603 RADPEI
+603 IADPAI

>member
-1 VGRRFYSA
+1 
-9 LSWALSFKNIK
+9 
-20 SGYPNRK
+20 
-27 ISGNLGSKQITHQGY
+27 
-42 MPRMSRPKPPV
+42 MSRPKPPV
-53 FLVVQALIMGLI
+53 FLAVQALIMGLI

-110 RRPVE
+110 RRPVK

-164 LLSTVLLEI
+164 LLSTVFLEI
-173 TRPGDQSN
+173 TRPDDQNN

-210 DLPLF
+210 NLPLF

-233 LFSVSTGS
+233 LFTVSTGS
-241 FLIFLALYAWHNRGV
+241 FLIFLGLYAWQNRGV
-256 SMQKSQVFLAHILLL
+256 SMRKSRIFLAHILLL

-315 QTLNFKSIAS
+315 HTVNFKSIAS
-325 LQRARFM
+325 LQRIRFM

-357 MIFPVLGVFII
+357 MIFPVLGIFII

-449 EELNEIF
+449 EELNDIF

-484 ERSAQSPQRN
+484 ESSAQSPQRN

-506 ESRNQQN
+506 ENRNQQN

-558 PQSINIDQKTYL
+558 PQSINIDQNTYL
-570 ALANA
+570 ALADA

-603 RADPEI
+603 RADPAI

>member
-1 VGRRFYSA
+1 
-9 LSWALSFKNIK
+9 
-20 SGYPNRK
+20 
-27 ISGNLGSKQITHQGY
+27 
-42 MPRMSRPKPPV
+42 MSRLKPPV
-53 FLVVQALIMGLI
+53 FLAVQALIMGLI

-110 RRPVE
+110 RRPFE

-135 AVTLAN
+135 AITLAN

-164 LLSTVLLEI
+164 LLSKVFLEI
-173 TRPGDQSN
+173 TRPDDQTN

-210 DLPLF
+210 GLPLF

-220 LRALD
+220 LRALE

-241 FLIFLALYAWHNRGV
+241 FLIFLGLYAWHNRSV
-256 SMQKSQVFLAHILLL
+256 SLRRSRVFLAHILLL

-284 LLTAANLAQF
+284 LLTAANLAEF

-315 QTLNFKSIAS
+315 HRLNFKSIAS
-325 LQRARFM
+325 LQRTRFM

-342 ALAFFSFAAIVPASV
+342 ALAFFSFATIVPASV
-357 MIFPVLGVFII
+357 MIFPVLGVVII

-421 SLENISVMFTDFVGF
+421 SLQNISVMFTDFVGF

-449 EELNEIF
+449 SELNDIF
-456 SEFDRITESHASER
+456 SEFDRITENHASER

-484 ERSAQSPQRN
+484 EHSAQSPQRN

-506 ESRNQQN
+506 ENRNQQN

-570 ALANA
+570 ALADA
-575 PDLTFIKRPI
+575 PDLLFIKRPI

-596 YFVTRAD
+596 YFVTSART
-603 RADPEI
+603 ADPAI
-609 VETV
+609 VETA

>member
-1 VGRRFYSA
+1 
-9 LSWALSFKNIK
+9 
-20 SGYPNRK
+20 
-27 ISGNLGSKQITHQGY
+27 
-42 MPRMSRPKPPV
+42 MSRPKPPV

-70 GYFLSK
+70 GYFLSNT
-76 PDVSFLNIFDING
+76 DVSFLNIFDING

-220 LRALD
+220 LRALE

-506 ESRNQQN
+506 ENRNQQN

-575 PDLTFIKRPI
+575 SDLTFIKRPI

-603 RADPEI
+603 RADPAI

>member
-1 VGRRFYSA
+1 
-9 LSWALSFKNIK
+9 
-20 SGYPNRK
+20 
-27 ISGNLGSKQITHQGY
+27 
-42 MPRMSRPKPPV
+42 MSRPKPPI
-53 FLVVQALIMGLI
+53 FLAVQALMMGLI
-65 PLAVS
+65 PLAIS

-135 AVTLAN
+135 AITLAN

-164 LLSTVLLEI
+164 LLSTVFLEI
-173 TRPGDQSN
+173 TRPGDQRN

-220 LRALD
+220 LRALE

-241 FLIFLALYAWHNRGV
+241 FLIFLGLYAWHNRGV
-256 SMQKSQVFLAHILLL
+256 SMQKSQVFLAHVLLL

-506 ESRNQQN
+506 ENRNQQN

-603 RADPEI
+603 IADPAI

>member
-1 VGRRFYSA
+1 
-9 LSWALSFKNIK
+9 
-20 SGYPNRK
+20 
-27 ISGNLGSKQITHQGY
+27 
-42 MPRMSRPKPPV
+42 MSRPKPPV

-70 GYFLSK
+70 GYFLSNT
-76 PDVSFLNIFDING
+76 DVSFLNIFDING

-220 LRALD
+220 LRALE
-225 VRLTPDLF
+225 VRLAPDLF

-449 EELNEIF
+449 EELNDIF

-494 LISIALRMIAFL
+494 LISIALRMIA
-506 ESRNQQN
+506 
-513 ELEWHLRLGIAS
+513 
-525 GDSVAGIVGQTKYL
+525 
-539 FDLFGDAVN
+539 
-548 TAARMESYSE
+548 
-558 PQSINIDQKTYL
+558 
-570 ALANA
+570 
-575 PDLTFIKRPI
+575 
-585 TFVKGKGDMQM
+585 
-596 YFVTRAD
+596 
-603 RADPEI
+603 
-609 VETV
+609 

>member
-1 VGRRFYSA
+1 
-9 LSWALSFKNIK
+9 
-20 SGYPNRK
+20 
-27 ISGNLGSKQITHQGY
+27 
-42 MPRMSRPKPPV
+42 MSRLKPPV
-53 FLVVQALIMGLI
+53 FLAVQALIMGLI

-110 RRPVE
+110 RRPFE

-135 AVTLAN
+135 AITLAN

-164 LLSTVLLEI
+164 LLSKVFLEI
-173 TRPGDQSN
+173 TRPDDQTN

-210 DLPLF
+210 GLPLF

-220 LRALD
+220 LRALE

-241 FLIFLALYAWHNRGV
+241 FLIFLGLYAWHNRGV
-256 SMQKSQVFLAHILLL
+256 SLPRSRVFLAHILLL

-284 LLTAANLAQF
+284 LLTAANLAEF

-315 QTLNFKSIAS
+315 HRLNFKSIAS
-325 LQRARFM
+325 LQRTRFM

-342 ALAFFSFAAIVPASV
+342 ALAFFSFATIVPASV
-357 MIFPVLGVFII
+357 MIFPVLGVVII

-411 LKEKGFSEPR
+411 LKVKGFSEPR
-421 SLENISVMFTDFVGF
+421 SLENISVMFTAFVGF

-449 EELNEIF
+449 SELNDIF
-456 SEFDRITESHASER
+456 SEFDRITENHASER

-484 ERSAQSPQRN
+484 EHSAQSPQRN

-506 ESRNQQN
+506 ENRNQQN

-570 ALANA
+570 ALADA
-575 PDLTFIKRPI
+575 PDLLFIKRPI

-596 YFVTRAD
+596 YFVTSART
-603 RADPEI
+603 ADPAI
-609 VETV
+609 VETA

>member
-1 VGRRFYSA
+1 
-9 LSWALSFKNIK
+9 
-20 SGYPNRK
+20 
-27 ISGNLGSKQITHQGY
+27 
-42 MPRMSRPKPPV
+42 MSRPKPPV

-70 GYFLSK
+70 GYFLSN

-164 LLSTVLLEI
+164 LLSTVFLEI

-210 DLPLF
+210 NLPLF

-241 FLIFLALYAWHNRGV
+241 FLIFLGLYAWHNRGV
-256 SMQKSQVFLAHILLL
+256 SMQKSQVFLAHILLM

-373 YVNNLESQILNRT
+373 YVNNLESQIINRT

-506 ESRNQQN
+506 ENRNQQN

-603 RADPEI
+603 RADPAI

>member
-1 VGRRFYSA
+1 
-9 LSWALSFKNIK
+9 
-20 SGYPNRK
+20 
-27 ISGNLGSKQITHQGY
+27 
-42 MPRMSRPKPPV
+42 MSRLKPPV
-53 FLVVQALIMGLI
+53 FLAVQALIMGLI

-110 RRPVE
+110 RRPFE

-135 AVTLAN
+135 AITLAN

-154 CGYIFSLVIY
+154 CGYIFSLVVY
-164 LLSTVLLEI
+164 LLSKVFLEI
-173 TRPGDQSN
+173 TRPDDQTN

-210 DLPLF
+210 GLPLF

-220 LRALD
+220 LRALE

-241 FLIFLALYAWHNRGV
+241 FLIFLGLYAWHNRGV
-256 SMQKSQVFLAHILLL
+256 SLPRSRVFLAHILLL

-284 LLTAANLAQF
+284 LLTAANLAEF

-315 QTLNFKSIAS
+315 HRLNFKSIAS
-325 LQRARFM
+325 LQRTRFM

-342 ALAFFSFAAIVPASV
+342 ALAFFSFATIVPASV
-357 MIFPVLGVFII
+357 MIFPVLGVVII

-403 LPKYVIND
+403 LPRYVIND

-449 EELNEIF
+449 SELNDIF
-456 SEFDRITESHASER
+456 SEFDRITENHASER

-484 ERSAQSPQRN
+484 EHSAQSPQRN

-506 ESRNQQN
+506 ENRNQQN

-570 ALANA
+570 ALADA
-575 PDLTFIKRPI
+575 PDLLFIKRPI

-596 YFVTRAD
+596 YFVTSART
-603 RADPEI
+603 ADPAI
-609 VETV
+609 VETA

>member
-1 VGRRFYSA
+1 
-9 LSWALSFKNIK
+9 
-20 SGYPNRK
+20 
-27 ISGNLGSKQITHQGY
+27 
-42 MPRMSRPKPPV
+42 MSRLKPPV
-53 FLVVQALIMGLI
+53 FLAVQALIMGLI

-110 RRPVE
+110 RRPFE

-135 AVTLAN
+135 AITLAN

-154 CGYIFSLVIY
+154 CGYIFSLVVY
-164 LLSTVLLEI
+164 LLSKVFLEI
-173 TRPGDQSN
+173 TRPDDQTN

-210 DLPLF
+210 GLPLF

-220 LRALD
+220 LRALE

-241 FLIFLALYAWHNRGV
+241 FLIFLGLYSWHNRGV
-256 SMQKSQVFLAHILLL
+256 SLPRSRVFLAHILLL

-284 LLTAANLAQF
+284 LLTAANLAEF

-315 QTLNFKSIAS
+315 HRLNFKSIAS
-325 LQRARFM
+325 LQRTRFL

-342 ALAFFSFAAIVPASV
+342 ALAFFSFATIVPASV
-357 MIFPVLGVFII
+357 MIFPVLGVVII

-456 SEFDRITESHASER
+456 SEFDRITENHASER

-484 ERSAQSPQRN
+484 EHSAQSPQRN

-506 ESRNQQN
+506 ENRNQQN
-513 ELEWHLRLGIAS
+513 EPEWHLRLGIAS

-570 ALANA
+570 ALADA
-575 PDLTFIKRPI
+575 PDLLFIKRPI

-596 YFVTRAD
+596 YFVTSART
-603 RADPEI
+603 ADPAI
-609 VETV
+609 VETA

>member
-1 VGRRFYSA
+1 
-9 LSWALSFKNIK
+9 
-20 SGYPNRK
+20 
-27 ISGNLGSKQITHQGY
+27 
-42 MPRMSRPKPPV
+42 MSRLKPPV
-53 FLVVQALIMGLI
+53 FLAVQALIMGLI

-110 RRPVE
+110 RRPFE

-128 FLICVSA
+128 FLVCVSA
-135 AVTLAN
+135 AITLAN

-164 LLSTVLLEI
+164 LLSKVFLEI
-173 TRPGDQSN
+173 TRPDDQTN

-220 LRALD
+220 LRALE

-241 FLIFLALYAWHNRGV
+241 FLIFLGLYAWHNRGV
-256 SMQKSQVFLAHILLL
+256 SLPRSRVFLAHILLL

-284 LLTAANLAQF
+284 LLTAANLAEF

-315 QTLNFKSIAS
+315 HRLNFKSIAS
-325 LQRARFM
+325 LQRTRFM

-342 ALAFFSFAAIVPASV
+342 ALAFFSFATIVPASV
-357 MIFPVLGVFII
+357 MIFPVLGVVII

-449 EELNEIF
+449 SELNDIF
-456 SEFDRITESHASER
+456 SEFDRITENHASER

-484 ERSAQSPQRN
+484 EHSAQSPQRN

-506 ESRNQQN
+506 ENRNQQN

-570 ALANA
+570 ALADA
-575 PDLTFIKRPI
+575 PDLLFIKRPI
-585 TFVKGKGDMQM
+585 IFVKGKGDMQM
-596 YFVTRAD
+596 YFVTSART
-603 RADPEI
+603 ADPAI
-609 VETV
+609 VETA

>member
-1 VGRRFYSA
+1 
-9 LSWALSFKNIK
+9 
-20 SGYPNRK
+20 
-27 ISGNLGSKQITHQGY
+27 
-42 MPRMSRPKPPV
+42 MSRPKPPV

-70 GYFLSK
+70 GYFLSN

-128 FLICVSA
+128 FLICNSA

-154 CGYIFSLVIY
+154 CGYSFSLVIY
-164 LLSTVLLEI
+164 LLSTVFLEI

-210 DLPLF
+210 NLPLF

-233 LFSVSTGS
+233 LFSISTGS
-241 FLIFLALYAWHNRGV
+241 FLIFLGLYAWHNRGV
-256 SMQKSQVFLAHILLL
+256 SMQKSQVFLAHILLM

-373 YVNNLESQILNRT
+373 YVNNLESQIINRT

-506 ESRNQQN
+506 ENRNQQN

-603 RADPEI
+603 IADPAI